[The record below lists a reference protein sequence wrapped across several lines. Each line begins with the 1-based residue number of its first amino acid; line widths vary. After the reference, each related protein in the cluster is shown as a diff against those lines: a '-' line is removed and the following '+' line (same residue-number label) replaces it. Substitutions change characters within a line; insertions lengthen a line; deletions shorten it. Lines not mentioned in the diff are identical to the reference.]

1 MKSANSSNR
10 LIISILVV
18 AAAAIAFW
26 ILALSPKREEAD
38 KLATQAE
45 QAQLALST
53 AQSEVAAA
61 VAAKQ
66 EFPANYRRL
75 VVLGQA
81 VPADDETSSLLV
93 ELNHVATASKV
104 KFNSIDLVSSGE
116 AAPAPAATP
125 PPSSA
130 SPTPSEGASG
140 AVPAAATTPPTEA
153 AASLMPLGAS
163 VGPAGLAVMPYNLTF
178 TGSFFHV
185 ADFIKGIDSLVHTG
199 SSKLAVDGR
208 LMTLNSF
215 ALAGDGEDLSKLS
228 ATFSVTTYLTP
239 PSQGLTA
246 GATPT
251 EPAPTASPTTEEPP
265 AEATSS
271 ETSETAS
278 ATQ

>member
-1 MKSANSSNR
+1 MKSPNSSNR
-10 LIISILVV
+10 LIVSILVV

-26 ILALSPKREEAD
+26 MLALSPKRDEAD

-45 QAQLALST
+45 QARVALST
-53 AQSEVAAA
+53 AQSEVATA

-66 EFPANYRRL
+66 EFPTNYRQL

-104 KFNSIDLVSSGE
+104 KFNSINLAGSGE
-116 AAPAPAATP
+116 SAPTSATAPPT
-125 PPSSA
+125 SSA
-130 SPTPSEGASG
+130 SPEPSEGATG

-153 AASLMPLGAS
+153 AASLLPLGAS
-163 VGPAGLAVMPYNLTF
+163 VGPAGLAVMPYSLTF
-178 TGSFFHV
+178 SGSFFHV

-199 SSKLAVDGR
+199 GSKVAADGR
-208 LMTLNSF
+208 LVTLNSF
-215 ALAGDGEDLSKLS
+215 TLSGGAESFPKLN

-246 GATPT
+246 GATAT
-251 EPAPTASPTTEEPP
+251 EPATSVPATEEAPP
-265 AEATSS
+265 AETASS

-278 ATQ
+278 AAQ